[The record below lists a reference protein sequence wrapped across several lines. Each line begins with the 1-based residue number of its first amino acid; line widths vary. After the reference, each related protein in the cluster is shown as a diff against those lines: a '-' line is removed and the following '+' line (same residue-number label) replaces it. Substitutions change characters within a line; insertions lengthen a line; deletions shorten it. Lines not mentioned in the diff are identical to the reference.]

1 MWTINLEDLD
11 DFLKK
16 NKDIDS
22 LQKEGLQ
29 NLLTGLDEFFEEES
43 TMSIDDDAQMEF
55 FASAALDST
64 DIICATTKF
73 HRKPMFSNVVIS
85 AKVDEKDV
93 NWYGLVSNIHII

>member
-1 MWTINLEDLD
+1 LWTINLEDLD

-43 TMSIDDDAQMEF
+43 TMSIDDDARMEF

-64 DIICATTKF
+64 DIIRATAKF
-73 HRKPMFSNVVIS
+73 HGKPMFSNVVIS

>member
-1 MWTINLEDLD
+1 MEDLD

-64 DIICATTKF
+64 DIIHATAKF
-73 HRKPMFSNVVIS
+73 YGKPMFSNVVIS

>member
-55 FASAALDST
+55 FASAA
-64 DIICATTKF
+64 
-73 HRKPMFSNVVIS
+73 
-85 AKVDEKDV
+85 
-93 NWYGLVSNIHII
+93 

>member
-1 MWTINLEDLD
+1 MTSS
-11 DFLKK
+11 K

-29 NLLTGLDEFFEEES
+29 NMLTGLDEFFEEES
-43 TMSIDDDAQMEF
+43 SMSIDDGAWMEF

-64 DIICATTKF
+64 NIICATTKF

-85 AKVDEKDV
+85 AKVDEKDI
-93 NWYGLVSNIHII
+93 NWYSLVSNIHII